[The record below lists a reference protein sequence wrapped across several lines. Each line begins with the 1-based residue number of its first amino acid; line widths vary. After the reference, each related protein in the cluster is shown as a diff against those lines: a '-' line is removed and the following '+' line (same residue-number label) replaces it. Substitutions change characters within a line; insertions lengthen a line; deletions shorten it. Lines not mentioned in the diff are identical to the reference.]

1 MRPALP
7 ASRKK
12 RWIDLAQQERH
23 STRTRR
29 SRLEV
34 QLSVVGGFDDD
45 NEIPQIWVQGTEG
58 LVQERIQPVK
68 ELAPKIKIFT
78 VTHRRK
84 LVPSYA
90 DGHWSTQLMPSASAV
105 KQCDASGLLSAHLA
119 NPQENF
125 RRGWGGY

>member
-58 LVQERIQPVK
+58 LVQERIQPTKVGK
-68 ELAPKIKIFT
+68 YSEKSALQLA
-78 VTHRRK
+78 RR
-84 LVPSYA
+84 LPES
-90 DGHWSTQLMPSASAV
+90 
-105 KQCDASGLLSAHLA
+105 
-119 NPQENF
+119 
-125 RRGWGGY
+125 